1 MARLRPLGA
10 APYLGGMERPLT
22 GYEFFRRLAALP
34 FVDAIWLFGS
44 RARGTARPRSDIDLA
59 ILCPR
64 ADWRDW
70 DLVERIVEEAD
81 TLLRIDC
88 LRWDELQ
95 EGDPLRASILRHH
108 EVVFERAPA

>member
-1 MARLRPLGA
+1 
-10 APYLGGMERPLT
+10 MERPLT

-44 RARGTARPRSDIDLA
+44 RAQGTARPRSDIDLA